1 MTNQQIIDFYD
12 QNLNLTLAQLAAI
25 TGKTVP
31 ELKKLLMGA
40 I

>member
-1 MTNQQIIDFYD
+1 MSDQQIIDFYD
-12 QNLNLTLAQLAAI
+12 QNLNMTLAQLAAI

-31 ELKKLLMGA
+31 ELKRILMGA

>member
-25 TGKTVP
+25 TGKTVR
-31 ELKKLLMGA
+31 ELKTILMGA
-40 I
+40 L

>member
-1 MTNQQIIDFYD
+1 MTNQEIIDFYD

-25 TGKTVP
+25 TGKTVQ
-31 ELKKLLMGA
+31 ELKSILMGA